1 MKDLKILIDDLGLWA
16 PYFPTD
22 NLITTKEYLTTKH
35 NHNTY
40 LINLS
45 EDLSYL
51 GQGYYASLLAEANG
65 DRVIPSVST
74 LNNLQHLE
82 DLSFSL
88 LNIRLNNQSV
98 EILDRLSV
106 DDRSGIKIY
115 FGTSEYSGFSKLA
128 RKIFD
133 AYNAPILQI
142 NFAKT
147 LNSWQIQSLHTV
159 SLQSLNDREE
169 SLFAQALSD
178 FSTKVWRK
186 PRLQKQYRYEMAILV
201 DPNESLPPSNNQA
214 IKKFIKA
221 GRTLGVDVDL
231 ITKDDYARLPEYDG
245 LFIRTT
251 TQISHYSYA
260 FAKKAEQNNLIV
272 MDSTQTIMRCTN
284 KVYLHNLLE
293 KNHIAMPE
301 SYFVFRD
308 DSAPDCD
315 MLIEKLGLPMVLKI
329 PDGSFS
335 QGVKKAKSKEELSTL
350 LSTLL
355 TQSSIIIAQKYHYTD
370 YDWRIGILNNKP
382 LYACKYYMAPNHWQI
397 VNHGKKNVTAGPA
410 EAFGI
415 HQVPKEVI
423 KIAIKACRLI
433 GRDLYGVDIKMID
446 DKPVIIEI
454 NDNPSIDHPW
464 EDAYLGDELYSRI
477 MLEFVNRMEHK
488 RVHYDD

>member
-272 MDSTQTIMRCTN
+272 MDSTQPLCAAPIKFICTIFWKKITSPC
-284 KVYLHNLLE
+284 LNLILFFVMIQPL
-293 KNHIAMPE
+293 IATCL
-301 SYFVFRD
+301 SKSL
-308 DSAPDCD
+308 DS
-315 MLIEKLGLPMVLKI
+315 LW
-329 PDGSFS
+329 
-335 QGVKKAKSKEELSTL
+335 
-350 LSTLL
+350 
-355 TQSSIIIAQKYHYTD
+355 Y
-370 YDWRIGILNNKP
+370 
-382 LYACKYYMAPNHWQI
+382 
-397 VNHGKKNVTAGPA
+397 
-410 EAFGI
+410 
-415 HQVPKEVI
+415 
-423 KIAIKACRLI
+423 
-433 GRDLYGVDIKMID
+433 
-446 DKPVIIEI
+446 
-454 NDNPSIDHPW
+454 
-464 EDAYLGDELYSRI
+464 
-477 MLEFVNRMEHK
+477 
-488 RVHYDD
+488 